1 MNVLLQISRTETA
14 VTESNSEIYIMIKTD
29 FMELMEQ
36 FPIEA
41 RNVKREAEEK
51 QNVLMKEKNDM
62 LLNYEARAA
71 PHIIRAL

>member
-62 LLNYEARAA
+62 LLNYEARAD